1 MRNRSFRKDV
11 SVIVFSRLWVPVMK
25 FVRVLVASLLI
36 FHLPVAATVEAQTN
50 AGSASRNEAQS
61 SSRSAL
67 LADCKETE
75 VRPVALPPRPTVRR
89 ATFSSKPT
97 RRHHART
104 PHKVRKAV
112 RRKAVSR
119 KHVARKH
126 PRKHRASHAAP
137 RRGRAPLRLRR
148 VTYASP
154 LCAQR
159 STTMNTMLGL
169 PEYAISAPP
178 EAAAPPVIENA
189 LLGQPPVL
197 GVTGGSG
204 PGGTFPGGPFFPI
217 GPGPVIVFPGE
228 PVTPIGPVTPPV
240 TPGGV
245 PEPASWATMIMGMFF
260 IGRVMRRRKLAA
272 AKTA

>member
-1 MRNRSFRKDV
+1 
-11 SVIVFSRLWVPVMK
+11 MK

-36 FHLPVAATVEAQTN
+36 VHLPVAATAEVQTN
-50 AGSASRNEAQS
+50 AGAAGRNEAQS
-61 SSRSAL
+61 PSRSAL

-104 PHKVRKAV
+104 PHKVRKVV
-112 RRKAVSR
+112 RRKAVSG
-119 KHVARKH
+119 KHVVRKH
-126 PRKHRASHAAP
+126 PRKHSARRAAP
-137 RRGRAPLRLRR
+137 RRARAPLRLRR

-169 PEYAISAPP
+169 PDYTISAPP
-178 EAAAPPVIENA
+178 EAAGPPVIENA

-197 GVTGGSG
+197 GVTGPTTTS
-204 PGGTFPGGPFFPI
+204 PGGPFFPI
-217 GPGPVIVFPGE
+217 GPGPVIVFPGD
-228 PVTPIGPVTPPV
+228 PGTPIGPVTPPV
-240 TPGGV
+240 TPV
-245 PEPASWATMIMGMFF
+245 PEPASWVTMIMGMFF
-260 IGRVMRRRKLAA
+260 IGRVMRRRKMPAPKKA
-272 AKTA
+272 